1 MPNYKIIVQQVFP
14 IWFKEHASFRLYL
27 SMPYISFSSHDF
39 NHVVFS
45 CFWGTQMMS
54 KAQEGGED
62 FDEDLFALAC
72 GPHSN
77 VKTYS
82 MCAVNLVRFVTIDRE
97 KGKKHKIAESQLVEI
112 MKKLIHNFMVSSR
125 KSKS

>member
-1 MPNYKIIVQQVFP
+1 MPDYEIRVQQEFP
-14 IWFKEHASFRLYL
+14 IRFKEHASFRLHL

-54 KAQEGGED
+54 KAREGGED

-82 MCAVNLVRFVTIDRE
+82 MCVVNLVRFVTIDRE
-97 KGKKHKIAESQLVEI
+97 KGKKT
-112 MKKLIHNFMVSSR
+112 
-125 KSKS
+125 